1 MLAEQSWTV
10 TGGVTG
16 GVLGLQSPSWLLM
29 HTVAVGPAGE
39 GRWWWWWWW
48 WRRQQQWG
56 QRWQGR
62 CQLAGLRP
70 HACSCSAAKGLP

>member
-29 HTVAVGPAGE
+29 HTEAEGPAGV
-39 GRWWWWWWW
+39 GR
-48 WRRQQQWG
+48 
-56 QRWQGR
+56 
-62 CQLAGLRP
+62 
-70 HACSCSAAKGLP
+70 